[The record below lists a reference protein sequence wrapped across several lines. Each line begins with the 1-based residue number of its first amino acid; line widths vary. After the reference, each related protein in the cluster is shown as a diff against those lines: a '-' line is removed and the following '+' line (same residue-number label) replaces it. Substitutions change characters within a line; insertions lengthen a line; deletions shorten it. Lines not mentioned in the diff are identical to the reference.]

1 MTYHQPRSL
10 DEAFAV
16 LARPAVSVIA
26 GGTDWFPARGD
37 RTRSG
42 EICDITRLPGF
53 AGIARTEGGWRIGAA
68 TCWSAIAR
76 AALPPGFDG
85 LRAAA
90 RQIGA
95 LQVQN
100 AGTIGGN
107 LVNASPAA
115 DGVPPLVTLGATVEL
130 VSASG
135 ARSLPLAEFLL
146 GPRRTALAPGE
157 LLAAVHVPPLP
168 EGACAGFVKLG
179 ARAYMVISIAMV
191 AVLLV
196 TENGR
201 ISDARVAVGACSPV
215 ARRLPELEAALCGA
229 PLRECAAVVRED
241 HLAGLSPISDIRGS
255 AEYRAGVGAD
265 LVRRALTLAGAAH
278 G

>member
-26 GGTDWFPARGD
+26 GGTDWFAARGR
-37 RTRSG
+37 RTRGG
-42 EICDITRLPGF
+42 EICDITGLPGLR
-53 AGIARTEGGWRIGAA
+53 GIEPTPAGWRIGAA
-68 TCWSAIAR
+68 TSWSTIAR
-76 AALPPGFDG
+76 ANLPSSFDG

-107 LVNASPAA
+107 LCNASPAA
-115 DGVPPLVTLGATVEL
+115 DGVPPLLTLDATVEL

-135 ARSLPLAEFLL
+135 TRFLPLADFLL

-157 LLAAVHVPPLP
+157 LLAAVHVPEPP
-168 EGACAGFVKLG
+168 AGACAGFIKLG
-179 ARAYMVISIAMV
+179 AREYLVISIAMV
-191 AVLLV
+191 AALLV
-196 TENGR
+196 VESGAIAQAR
-201 ISDARVAVGACSPV
+201 IAVGACSPV
-215 ARRLPELEAALCGA
+215 ACRLPRLEAALTGA
-229 PLRECAAVVRED
+229 KLVDCAALVQED
-241 HLAGLSPISDIRGS
+241 SLVGLSPISDIRGTS
-255 AEYRAGVGAD
+255 AYRGDAVAD
-265 LVRRALTLAGAAH
+265 LVARALALAGARH
-278 G
+278 V